1 MLSDSGGGMSVVF
14 FLLGVLVVAAL
25 LFVVIIVS
33 RRGPK
38 GLNKEQY
45 QSDWL
50 ALEQSV
56 TAEPATWQL
65 VVLNADKLLD
75 RALKERGYKGT
86 TMGERMMSAA
96 RTFTK
101 RNHVWAAHK
110 LRNRLAHEDNVPIS
124 LKVTKQALTGFK
136 SGLKDLGAL

>member
-1 MLSDSGGGMSVVF
+1 MLSGGEMPIF
-14 FLLGVLVVAAL
+14 FLIGVLVIAVL
-25 LFVVIIVS
+25 LFVIILAT

-50 ALEQSV
+50 RLEQSV
-56 TAEPATWQL
+56 TAEPASWQL
-65 VVLNADKLLD
+65 AVLNADKLLD
-75 RALKERGYKGT
+75 RALKERGYKGN

-96 RTFTK
+96 RVFTK
-101 RNHVWAAHK
+101 RNYVWAAHK
-110 LRNRLAHEDNVPIS
+110 LRNQLAHEDNVPIS
-124 LKVTKQALTGFK
+124 LKVTKQALAGYK